1 MSCHVV
7 VYYSRY
13 TRHHYII
20 TCRTTDALVRL
31 TQTELVT
38 PQTTCWLS
46 LWGTKS
52 LFPSFHVGLCT
63 LNWPSVHCVVNI
75 FRPCGLKCSA
85 SLPLISCRPA
95 KCFSH
100 RRSLYSVSEQRFPII
115 LSLRKI
121 LIFSKL
127 TCGSWRL
134 QPAFNTGQTFLL
146 RSGLHVFHLSFI
158 YWLICQLFSRLIQN
172 RLV

>member
-7 VYYSRY
+7 VYCSRY

-20 TCRTTDALVRL
+20 TCRTTDVLVRL

-38 PQTTCWLS
+38 PQTTCWLT

-52 LFPSFHVGLCT
+52 LFPSFHIGLCT

-75 FRPCGLKCSA
+75 FRPWGLKFSA

-100 RRSLYSVSEQRFPII
+100 SRGLYSVSEQRSPTT
-115 LSLRKI
+115 LSPRK
-121 LIFSKL
+121 LLTFSKL

-146 RSGLHVFHLSFI
+146 RLGLQVFH
-158 YWLICQLFSRLIQN
+158 YRLIQN